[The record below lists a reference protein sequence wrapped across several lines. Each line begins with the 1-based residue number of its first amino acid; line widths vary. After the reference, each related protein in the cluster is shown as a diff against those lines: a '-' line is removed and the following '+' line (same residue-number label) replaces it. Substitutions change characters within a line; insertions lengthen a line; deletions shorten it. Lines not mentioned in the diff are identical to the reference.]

1 MDVDVC
7 QAIAEE
13 VVKERDV
20 QKSTLDP
27 VALCVAEHKVKSG
40 HEEDVEGDKEE
51 EGDRCYSILNPR
63 LFCFVHYILNK
74 SIIHP
79 S

>member
-7 QAIAEE
+7 KPIAEE
-13 VVKERDV
+13 VVKERDI

-51 EGDRCYSILNPR
+51 ERVISARPEGVCKED
-63 LFCFVHYILNK
+63 
-74 SIIHP
+74 
-79 S
+79 

>member
-7 QAIAEE
+7 KPIAEE
-13 VVKERDV
+13 VVKERDI

-51 EGDRCYSILNPR
+51 ERVISTRPEGVCKED
-63 LFCFVHYILNK
+63 
-74 SIIHP
+74 
-79 S
+79 